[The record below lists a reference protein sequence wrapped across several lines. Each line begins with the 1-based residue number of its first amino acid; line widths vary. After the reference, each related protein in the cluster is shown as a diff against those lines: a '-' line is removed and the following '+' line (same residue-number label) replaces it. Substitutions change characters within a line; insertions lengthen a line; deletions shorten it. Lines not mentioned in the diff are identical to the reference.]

1 MADDYENLNWV
12 RVQKKTFTR
21 WCNTYLLERQLKI
34 EDLSTGLSDGKAL
47 LALLE
52 QISSKTVA
60 PVYNKNP
67 KIRVQKI
74 ENVNFSL
81 EFLQKEGI
89 KLVGVGGGDIV
100 DGNLKLILGLIWTII
115 LRYQISC
122 QEGNSARAELL
133 EWVRS
138 QIPEYNINNFAGDW
152 TSGRA
157 ICALGE
163 AVQPG
168 QMNLPKD
175 FTNDAVQ
182 NANLGMTKA
191 EQNMNIPQIL
201 DAEDMVNAP
210 DELANM
216 TYISY
221 FRDYW
226 QSMMDSMA
234 WPDSCTFL
242 SFTAHVQSARRNG
255 QIKTVG
261 GDRFIASIKGPNGD
275 VATQV
280 FDNNNGTYNVSYQ
293 LPGSGTYQVSVKVQG
308 KDIRGSP
315 FQQVIQ

>member
-1 MADDYENLNWV
+1 MSDDYENLNWV

-21 WCNTYLLERQLKI
+21 WCNTYLLERRSKI
-34 EDLSTGLSDGKAL
+34 EDLSLDLADGLNL
-47 LALLE
+47 IALLE

-60 PVYNKNP
+60 PSYNKNP

-81 EFLQKEGI
+81 EFLKKEGI

-115 LRYQISC
+115 LRYQI
-122 QEGNSARAELL
+122 QVNEGNSARADLL
-133 EWVRS
+133 EWVR
-138 QIPEYNINNFAGDW
+138 QRIPEYNINNFAGDW
-152 TSGRA
+152 SSGRA

-168 QMNLPKD
+168 QMNLPHD
-175 FTNDAVQ
+175 FTNDAIH
-182 NANLGMTKA
+182 NADMGMHKA
-191 EQNMNIPQIL
+191 EENMNIPMIL

-226 QSMMDSMA
+226 QSMMEKMA
-234 WPDSCTFL
+234 WPEACTFL
-242 SFTAHVQSARRNG
+242 SFTAHVQSATRNG
-255 QIKTVG
+255 SIKTVG
-261 GDRFIASIKGPNGD
+261 GDRFIAHIQGPSGEVPN
-275 VATQV
+275 QV
-280 FDNNNGTYNVSYQ
+280 LDNNNGTYNVSYQ
-293 LPGSGTYQVSVKVQG
+293 LPGSGSYTVSVKVQN
-308 KDIRGSP
+308 KDIKGSP

>member
-21 WCNTYLLERQLKI
+21 WCNTYLLERRLKV
-34 EDLSTGLSDGKAL
+34 EDLSVDLADGKCL
-47 LALLE
+47 INLLE

-60 PVYNKNP
+60 PTYNKNP

-81 EFLQKEGI
+81 EFLKNEGI

-115 LRYQISC
+115 LRYQI
-122 QEGNSARAELL
+122 QVAEGNSARAELL
-133 EWVRS
+133 EWVR
-138 QIPEYNINNFAGDW
+138 QRIPEYNINNFAGDW
-152 TSGRA
+152 ASGRA
-157 ICALGE
+157 ICSLAE

-168 QMNLPKD
+168 QMNLPHD
-175 FTNDAVQ
+175 FKPDPIH
-182 NANLGMTKA
+182 NAHMGMTKS
-191 EQNMNIPQIL
+191 EQNMNIPMIL
-201 DAEDMVNAP
+201 DAEDMCNAP

-226 QSMMDSMA
+226 NSMMEKMA
-234 WPDSCTFL
+234 WPENCTFM
-242 SFTAHVQSARRNG
+242 SFTAHVQAATRNG
-255 QIKTVG
+255 QIKTTG
-261 GDRFIASIKGPNGD
+261 GDVFVAAISGPAGQVPSRVLDNG
-275 VATQV
+275 
-280 FDNNNGTYNVSYQ
+280 NGTYNISYQ
-293 LPGSGTYQVSVKVQG
+293 LPSSGQYTISVKVNG

-315 FQQVIQ
+315 FQQIIH

>member
-1 MADDYENLNWV
+1 MDDYENLNWV

-21 WCNTYLLERQLKI
+21 WCNTYLLEKRAKI
-34 EDLSTGLSDGKAL
+34 EDLSTDLGDGKAL
-47 LALLE
+47 IALLE

-74 ENVNFSL
+74 ENINFSL
-81 EFLQKEGI
+81 EFLKNEGI
-89 KLVGVGGGDIV
+89 KLVGVGGGDIA

-115 LRYQISC
+115 LRYQI
-122 QEGNSARAELL
+122 QVAEGNSARQELL

-138 QIPEYNINNFAGDW
+138 QIPQYNINNFAGDW
-152 TSGRA
+152 ASGRA

-168 QMNLPKD
+168 QMNLPHD

-182 NANLGMTKA
+182 NAHMGMTKA
-191 EQNMNIPQIL
+191 EENMNIPMIL
-201 DAEDMVNAP
+201 DAEDMANAP

-221 FRDYW
+221 YRDYW
-226 QSMMDSMA
+226 QSMMEKMA
-234 WPDSCTFL
+234 WPDACTFL
-242 SFTAHVQSARRNG
+242 SFTAHVQSATRNG
-255 QIKTVG
+255 KIKTTG
-261 GDRFIASIKGPNGD
+261 GDNFFATITGPSGQVPAQVLD
-275 VATQV
+275 VG
-280 FDNNNGTYNVSYQ
+280 NGTYNVSYQ
-293 LPGSGTYQVSVKVQG
+293 LPGAGQYSVSVKVQG